1 MKRFVLFLSVLALVL
16 PLFSFAGCAGGE
28 VPRSKYDISAEYE
41 GGVLTAE
48 MAFTYH
54 NAEECEMPALEFNLY
69 GNAYREGAVYAPVS
83 PAFRASAY
91 YNGESWG
98 EMNVL
103 SVTPCAAWER
113 RSRPFPAPTAPRRTI
128 TAAVTAI
135 WASRKF
141 PPARRGRCAGRTK
154 ISCASSLKSLCRPAG
169 KRRSRSNIL

>member
-48 MAFTYH
+48 MSFTYH

-69 GNAYREGAVYAPVS
+69 GNAYREGAALP
-83 PAFRASAY
+83 P
-91 YNGESWG
+91 
-98 EMNVL
+98 
-103 SVTPCAAWER
+103 
-113 RSRPFPAPTAPRRTI
+113 
-128 TAAVTAI
+128 
-135 WASRKF
+135 RKF

-169 KRRSRSNIL
+169 KRRSRSDIL